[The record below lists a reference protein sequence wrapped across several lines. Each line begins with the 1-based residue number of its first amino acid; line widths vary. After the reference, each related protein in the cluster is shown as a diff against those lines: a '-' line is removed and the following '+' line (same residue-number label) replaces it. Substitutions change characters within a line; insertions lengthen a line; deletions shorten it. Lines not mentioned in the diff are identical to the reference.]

1 MKATDFSKGDRL
13 LLTSPAPAHPAPG
26 CSKSCCVPQPEAAT
40 VKTVFAKR
48 DKLSVVMVSGSG
60 GPLRAESLLAGGGA
74 LERR

>member
-48 DKLSVVMVSGSG
+48 DKLSVVMDSGSG
-60 GPLRAESLLAGGGA
+60 CTLRPETFLAAGGT
-74 LERR
+74 LERM